1 MKICY
6 REHKFQ
12 AKRMI
17 VIEQANA
24 IIDEY
29 IAQGYRLTLRQ
40 LHYQFVARNWRE
52 NTMNAYKN
60 LSSILSDG
68 RYAGL
73 IDWDAIEDRGRPV
86 HTHSHWDSPA
96 DILASAARSYAADKW
111 TTQLY
116 RPEVW
121 IEKEALIGVIEP
133 TCKKWDLS
141 FFACKG
147 YSSSSAAHDAARRMK
162 IYSDAGHSPIIL
174 YLGDLDPSGKDMT
187 RDVANRM
194 NDFGVVVQVRRLGLT
209 MAQVRRYNPPPQF
222 AKKSDARAAKYI
234 EKHGNS
240 CWELDALTTDV
251 LARLV
256 DDEVSSLVDMD
267 QWNYAIDRQEA
278 DRTQLLD
285 LSENWQNEN

>member
-6 REHKFQ
+6 REQKFQ
-12 AKRMI
+12 AKTKI
-17 VIEQANA
+17 VIDQANE
-24 IIDEY
+24 IIDQY
-29 IAQGYRLTLRQ
+29 MAQGYRLTLRQ
-40 LHYQFVARNWRE
+40 LHYQFVSRNWRE

-86 HTHSHWDSPA
+86 HTQSHWTSPA
-96 DILASAARSYAADKW
+96 SILSGAANGYAIDKW
-111 TTQLY
+111 RDQEY

-133 TCKKWDLS
+133 TCKEWDLS
-141 FFACKG
+141 YFACKG
-147 YSSSSAAHDAARRMK
+147 YSSSSSAHDAAMRMK
-162 IYSDAGHSPIIL
+162 AYSDAGQVPVIL
-174 YLGDLDPSGKDMT
+174 YLGDMDPSGEDMT

-194 NDFGVVVQVRRLGLT
+194 DDFGVDVKVRRLGLT
-209 MAQVRRYNPPPQF
+209 MAQVERYRPPPQF

-234 EKHGNS
+234 EKNGNS

-256 DDEVSSLVDMD
+256 DDEVSSLVDVD
-267 QWNYAIDRQEA
+267 RWNDAIDRQEA
-278 DRTQLLD
+278 DRAQLLD
-285 LSENWQNEN
+285 LSKNWQA

>member
-6 REHKFQ
+6 REQKFQ
-12 AKRMI
+12 AKTMV
-17 VIEQANA
+17 VIDQANL

-29 IAQGYRLTLRQ
+29 MAQGYRLTLRQ
-40 LHYQFVARNWRE
+40 LYYQFVSRNWRD

-86 HTHSHWDSPA
+86 HTQSHWTSPA
-96 DILASAARSYAADKW
+96 SILRGAAQGYAIDKW
-111 TTQLY
+111 RDQAY

-133 TCKKWDLS
+133 TCEKWDLS

-147 YSSSSAAHDAARRMK
+147 YSSSSAAHDAAMRMK
-162 IYSDAGHSPIIL
+162 AYSEAGQVPVIL
-174 YLGDLDPSGKDMT
+174 YLGDLDPSGEDMT
-187 RDVANRM
+187 RDVLDRM
-194 NDFGVVVQVRRLGLT
+194 NDFGVAVEVKRLGLT
-209 MAQVRRYNPPPQF
+209 MAQVTRYNPPPQF
-222 AKKSDARAAKYI
+222 AKKTDARAAKYI
-234 EKHGNS
+234 EKNGDS
-240 CWELDALTTDV
+240 CWELDALATDV
-251 LARLV
+251 LVGLVEDAVNDLV
-256 DDEVSSLVDMD
+256 DVDK
-267 QWNYAIDRQEA
+267 WSNAIDRQEA
-278 DRTQLLD
+278 GRAQLLD